1 MACATGML
9 HFGNTIGI
17 FIAARVFQGVAA
29 AILYSAGLAL
39 LYDSVGKENLGQA
52 MGYITLSITAGAFLG
67 PSLGGI
73 LYDVGQETAV
83 FGLAYGVLLVDII
96 LRFSVVEK
104 DSAKD
109 ARPAATSG
117 YGTMSTRP
125 ADSAEASEPISRAV
139 SKMSTFRLLQSPR
152 LLTALFGWFVVGTL
166 LSAFDGVLPIFV
178 QNTFGWSSAGAGL
191 IFLPLFIPNLGGPL
205 YGRMV
210 DSSRHGGRIV
220 ATTGFLLCIPF
231 FVLLRLV
238 AYQSAR
244 TQVLLGVLLFLI
256 GLGLALCGPPLF
268 VEVAKTVSSIE
279 EESPGAFGDKGAM
292 AQAYAL
298 YNCAFAVG
306 QLVGPMWAWAVKS
319 TLGWATLT
327 WMFGL
332 ASGLTGIITGLFL
345 GGWIGSALRS
355 PKPPGENEHW
365 PVPS

>member
-9 HFGNTIGI
+9 HVGNTIGI
-17 FIAARVFQGVAA
+17 FMTARVCQGVAA

-83 FGLAYGVLLVDII
+83 FGLAYGVLLVDVI
-96 LRFSVVEK
+96 LRFSVIEK
-104 DSAKD
+104 DSGKD
-109 ARPAATSG
+109 AMPAATPG
-117 YGTMSTRP
+117 YGTMGTRP
-125 ADSAEASEPISRAV
+125 TDSVEASEPITNAG
-139 SKMSTFRLLQSPR
+139 SKMSTIRLLQSPR

-178 QNTFGWSSAGAGL
+178 QNTFGWSSAGAGF
-191 IFLPLFIPNLGGPL
+191 IFLPLFIPNLAGPL

-210 DSSRHGGRIV
+210 DSSRHGGRVV
-220 ATTGFLLCIPF
+220 ATTGFLLCVPF
-231 FVLLRLV
+231 FVLLRFV
-238 AYQSAR
+238 AQESAP
-244 TQVLLGVLLFLI
+244 TQVLLGGLLFMI

-268 VEVAKTVSSIE
+268 VEVAKTVSTME
-279 EESPGAFGDKGAM
+279 DEFPGAFGNKGPM

-298 YNCAFAVG
+298 YNCAFAIG
-306 QLVGPMWAWAVKS
+306 QLVGPMWAWAAKS

-332 ASGLTGIITGLFL
+332 ASGLTSIITGLFL

-355 PKPPGENEHW
+355 KEPPRENEH
-365 PVPS
+365 